1 MLRRGQIMKLSSYLS
16 EDKIIS
22 NLKGETFEELITNL
36 LKELA
41 KTNKQV
47 KVEQEIMKKAI
58 LKRESEASTYIGNGV
73 AIPHARLEYFD
84 DIVVS
89 IAFPEKNV
97 TMKNI
102 MGEDEPVDFIVLI
115 VADVLKNKNIL
126 KIMSG
131 ISRLCLKNKDVFKE
145 ILKYKSPEKTIEILN
160 KMKIEIDH
168 NITAEDLFT
177 TSILPAKEN
186 NTLEDIAKRIIMD
199 KVSGIPVVD
208 NHNNFLGEITE
219 RELISFGMPK
229 HTTILNDLSFLTVGE
244 PFENYLVNEKITTIK
259 DLYRT
264 EGIITID
271 KDASLMEISYIF
283 MNKGVTRI
291 YVLEDNKYIG
301 LIFRSDII
309 KKILHI

>member
-1 MLRRGQIMKLSSYLS
+1 MKLSSYLS

-58 LKRESEASTYIGNGV
+58 LKRESEASTYIGEGV

-84 DIVVS
+84 DIIIS
-89 IAFPEKNV
+89 IAFPEKRV

-102 MGEDEPVDFIVLI
+102 MGEEEVVDFIVLI

-131 ISRLCLKNKDVFKE
+131 ISRLCLKNKEVFKE

-219 RELISFGMPK
+219 RELIAFGMPK
-229 HTTILNDLSFLTVGE
+229 HTTLLSDLSFLTVGE

-259 DLYRT
+259 ELYRT
-264 EGIITID
+264 EGVITVD

-291 YVLEDNKYIG
+291 YVLENNKYIG
-301 LIFRSDII
+301 SIFRSDII

>member
-1 MLRRGQIMKLSSYLS
+1 MKLSSYLS

-47 KVEQEIMKKAI
+47 KVEQEIMKRAI

-84 DIVVS
+84 DIIVS
-89 IAFPEKNV
+89 IAFPEKHV
-97 TMKNI
+97 TMKNV
-102 MGEDEPVDFIVLI
+102 MGEEEPVDFIVLI

-199 KVSGIPVVD
+199 RVSGIPVVD

-283 MNKGVTRI
+283 MNKGITRI
-291 YVLEDNKYIG
+291 YVLENNKYVG